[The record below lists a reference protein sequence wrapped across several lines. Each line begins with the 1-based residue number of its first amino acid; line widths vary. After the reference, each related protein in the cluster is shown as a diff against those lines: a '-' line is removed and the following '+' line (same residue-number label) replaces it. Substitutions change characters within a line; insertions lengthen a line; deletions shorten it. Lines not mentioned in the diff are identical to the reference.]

1 MKALKQ
7 SALFIALSAAAFA
20 ANAGPVDIY
29 GTADVAYTYTKIGAD
44 KAHTVNSSGA
54 HDSFIGFKASEDL
67 GNGVKAFVTLEHGIN
82 IDSASSDTQKRET
95 SVGLTSGA
103 HTLKAGRLQ
112 SLGYAAVKEFDVF
125 GGSNI
130 GMARGISAVTEYND
144 NSVQYSHVHGD
155 FRASVQHSFG
165 EVVNG
170 GLGDG
175 STDAFSVGYARGPVS
190 ASLVHTDTDLGP
202 AVTQLAG
209 AVDFGFAKT
218 SLIYQDAKDST
229 LDNSFMVGVKAPVA
243 GFVAQASLG
252 QAKLISG
259 DKIDLYS
266 IGGGYNLSKRTN
278 LYAAY
283 GRMEID
289 AGKGDQLTIGV
300 SHAF

>member
-29 GTADVAYTYTKIGAD
+29 GTADVAYTYTKVGGETLQSI
-44 KAHTVNSSGA
+44 NSSGA
-54 HDSFIGFKASEDL
+54 RDSFIGFKASEDL

-82 IDSASSDTQKRET
+82 IDEASSDTQKRET

-103 HTLKAGRLQ
+103 HTFKVGRLQ
-112 SLGYAAVKEFDVF
+112 SLGYSAIKEFDVF

-130 GMARGISAVTEYND
+130 GMARFVSAVTEYKD
-144 NSVQYSHVHGD
+144 NSAQYSIAHGA

-165 EVVNG
+165 EVVDG
-170 GLGDG
+170 GLNDG
-175 STDAFSVGYARGPVS
+175 STRALSVGYAQGPLS
-190 ASLVHTDTDLGP
+190 ASVVHTDVDQGP
-202 AVTQLAG
+202 TVTQFAG
-209 AVDFGFAKT
+209 AYDFGVAKT
-218 SLIYQDAKDST
+218 SVIYQDAKDST
-229 LDNSFMVGVKAPVA
+229 LDNSVIFGVKAPVA

-252 QAKLISG
+252 QAKLSMG
-259 DKIDLYS
+259 DKVDLYS
-266 IGGGYNLSKRTN
+266 IGGAYNLSKRTN

-283 GRMEID
+283 GRIE
-289 AGKGDQLTIGV
+289 AGDKGEQLTIGM